1 MSRQPSVNEAPRLS
15 DLRGSGAHVHA
26 QHDPQS
32 QSFFQRYGSNL
43 PTSLTYMRHTLQRLI
58 TFETGCGNGYG
69 HSVANTRVKCSCAAK
84 AFTAFRRPHSRRRDT
99 RVSPYD
105 VYSKRLVVP
114 LLAIENRA
122 HFVVSPRPPFHGT
135 QVASVYP
142 REQGTLLYKASLFRH
157 ARCFQSYEPYQREK
171 KSPR

>member
-1 MSRQPSVNEAPRLS
+1 MPSVTEAPRLS
-15 DLRGSGAHVHA
+15 DLRENGARVHA

-69 HSVANTRVKCSCAAK
+69 HSLANTQVKCEHASAL
-84 AFTAFRRPHSRRRDT
+84 PSRQIQTHVDAMHMALPYE
-99 RVSPYD
+99 RVWFD
-105 VYSKRLVVP
+105 LVVKER
-114 LLAIENRA
+114 LACT
-122 HFVVSPRPPFHGT
+122 FVVSPRPPFHGS
-135 QVASVYP
+135 QAASDYS
-142 REQGTLLYKASLFRH
+142 REQSTLLYKASLFRH
-157 ARCFQSYEPYQREK
+157 ARCFQSYKPYQREK

>member
-1 MSRQPSVNEAPRLS
+1 MCQGSQVAEAPRLS
-15 DLRGSGAHVHA
+15 DLRGNGVSVHA

-69 HSVANTRVKCSCAAK
+69 HSVANTRVKCSCAARK
-84 AFTAFRRPHSRRRDT
+84 VFRATTHVDARHSRVVAIRT
-99 RVSPYD
+99 MV
-105 VYSKRLVVP
+105 KLVVP
-114 LLAIENRA
+114 FPCRA
-122 HFVVSPRPPFHGT
+122 HFIVSPRPPFHGT

-157 ARCFQSYEPYQREK
+157 ARCFQSY
-171 KSPR
+171 